1 MVKMEKG
8 SDKRKKKVGR
18 GGDNIVRKKDEE
30 YTPLTKS
37 QTPILEEIKGKSF
50 FLPNQRNSSSYQKS
64 ETKARI
70 ANIMRTI
77 TMIRNIV
84 GL

>member
-8 SDKRKKKVGR
+8 SDKWKKKVGG
-18 GGDNIVRKKDEE
+18 GGDNIVRKKDDE

-50 FLPNQRNSSSYQKS
+50 FYLTRETYPPTKKAKQKQELQIS
-64 ETKARI
+64 
-70 ANIMRTI
+70 
-77 TMIRNIV
+77 
-84 GL
+84 